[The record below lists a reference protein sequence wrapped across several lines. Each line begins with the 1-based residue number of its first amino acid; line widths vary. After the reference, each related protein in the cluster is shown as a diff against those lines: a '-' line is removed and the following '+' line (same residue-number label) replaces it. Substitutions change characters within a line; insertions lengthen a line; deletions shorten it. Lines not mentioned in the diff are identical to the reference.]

1 MHSLLQKE
9 KEKKWFGNLQGNLH
23 SNDLQLQG
31 KLDFQI
37 NTLNYEK
44 LIVIVRYLLENPETN
59 LKNTILIK

>member
-31 KLDFQI
+31 KLDFEI
-37 NTLNYEK
+37 NTLNNEK
-44 LIVIVRYLLENPETN
+44 LIIIVRYLLENPETN